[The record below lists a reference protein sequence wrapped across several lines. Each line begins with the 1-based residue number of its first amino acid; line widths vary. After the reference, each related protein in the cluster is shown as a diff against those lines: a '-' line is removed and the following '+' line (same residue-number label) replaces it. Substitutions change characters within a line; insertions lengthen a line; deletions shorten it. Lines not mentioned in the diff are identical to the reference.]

1 MKPLRRAVIDI
12 GTNSIKLLVGE
23 VIEGSVHPIDER
35 SEQTRLGAGF
45 YDTHQLQPVPIA
57 RTASAVARFVAQA
70 RDAGAE
76 SIRII
81 ATSAARDAENAADL
95 LEAVRRAAGLRVKS
109 SPATRRRSGSFAAS
123 RRIPACPGSACSSW
137 MLAAAAPS
145 SSSARATIT
154 PSARVSPSAAFD
166 CWRSSGRMTHRHWRI
181 WRVAGNGCESSL
193 N

>member
-1 MKPLRRAVIDI
+1 MPAAMKPLRRAVIDI

-95 LEAVRRAAGLRVKS
+95 LEAVRRAAGLRVEIISGDKEAEWVFRGVTSHPGLPRKRLLILDVGGGSTEFILGKS
-109 SPATRRRSGSFAAS
+109 DHHSF
-123 RRIPACPGSACSSW
+123 RQ
-137 MLAAAAPS
+137 
-145 SSSARATIT
+145 
-154 PSARVSPSAAFD
+154 
-166 CWRSSGRMTHRHWRI
+166 
-181 WRVAGNGCESSL
+181 
-193 N
+193 